1 MLKILKY
8 LGFVY
13 TYPISLYD
21 QITELGNVFL
31 ISNRIVNIFLW
42 HCPEDQ
48 VKDPSFHWDSTGIT
62 ESYGH
67 AVVSGFYRV

>member
-31 ISNRIVNIFLW
+31 ISNRIVNIFL
-42 HCPEDQ
+42 
-48 VKDPSFHWDSTGIT
+48 
-62 ESYGH
+62 
-67 AVVSGFYRV
+67 

>member
-1 MLKILKY
+1 MLKILKD

-13 TYPISLYD
+13 AYPISLYD

-48 VKDPSFHWDSTGIT
+48 VEDPIFHWVSTGIPLG
-62 ESYGH
+62 SL
-67 AVVSGFYRV
+67 RVMGTK